1 MSESQLSVGVDVGGT
16 FTDLAAIAPDGGVRI
31 TKVLT
36 QPRDQSGGV
45 MDALAS
51 LGEPG
56 ARVRRLVHGTTAV
69 TNLLLERT
77 GARVALCATSGHTDV
92 LHLRRQDRAA
102 LYDLSAHHPAPLV
115 ERAHA
120 VAVPER
126 MGPDGVVRALA
137 PDAIAVVVDAVRA
150 LAPEAVAVSLLHAYA
165 HDAHERALADA
176 LEAALPDVDVVRSSV
191 VHPEIR
197 EYERTSTT
205 VAEAYA
211 RPRVRRYLERLGQ
224 RLAEGGF
231 PAPGVMTSGGG
242 VRAAHEA
249 SRSAAALA
257 LSGPAGGVVGAAA
270 VLRAL
275 DLPLGL
281 TIDIGGTSADVGLVM
296 DGEALVESG
305 GEVAGVPIALPR
317 VLVETVSA
325 GGGSI
330 GWVDDAGA
338 LRVGPRS
345 AGAEP
350 GPAAFG
356 RGGTQATVTDAHL
369 LLGHLGAVRLSGGVR
384 LDADASATALRAL
397 AERLGQTADGAE
409 RVARAMLAA
418 ADAAMARA
426 LRRVSVER
434 GLDPRGM
441 VLVAFGGGGPLHA
454 CALAERLGMRRV
466 LVPPHAGVLSAVGL
480 ASAPERREALT
491 SVMRDAATLDGAAI
505 AALMGELTARAGA
518 GAEQR
523 TWARARYAGQ
533 GHELEIPM
541 HAGDDGAALGVRF
554 AEAHARRVG
563 FTLPR
568 AVEIVSARHAA
579 STAGPAASFARTE
592 AAAVEGTRRADGG
605 AVIVDAGG
613 AVPAVV
619 RGPATIVLPD
629 ATALVPPGWTARALD
644 VGGWLEEAA

>member
-1 MSESQLSVGVDVGGT
+1 MTDARLSIGVDVGGT
-16 FTDLAAIAPDGGVRI
+16 FTDLAAIAPDGAVRI
-31 TKVLT
+31 RKVLT

-45 MDALAS
+45 MDALAA
-51 LGEPG
+51 LGAPG
-56 ARVRRLVHGTTAV
+56 GSVGRLVHGTTAV

-77 GARVALCATSGHTDV
+77 GAHVVLCATAGHTDV

-115 ERAHA
+115 AREHT
-120 VAVPER
+120 VAVDER
-126 MGPDGVVRALA
+126 MSPAGVVRPLNPEHVAR
-137 PDAIAVVVDAVRA
+137 VVDAVRA
-150 LAPEAVAVSLLHAYA
+150 LAPDSVAISLLHAYA
-165 HDAHERALADA
+165 HDAHERALAEA
-176 LEAALPDVDVVRSSV
+176 LAAALPDVDVVRSSD

-211 RPRVRRYLERLGQ
+211 RPRVRRYLERLGE

-242 VRAAHEA
+242 VRAAREA

-275 DLPLGL
+275 GLAEGL
-281 TIDIGGTSADVGLVM
+281 TIDIGGTSADVGLVL
-296 DGEALVESG
+296 DGEPLVESG

-369 LLGHLGAVRLSGGVR
+369 VLGHLGAVRLSGGVQ
-384 LDADASATALRAL
+384 LDADASARAL
-397 AERLGQTADGAE
+397 ASLATSLGEASDVP

-434 GLDPRGM
+434 GVDPRGM

-491 SVMRDAATLDGAAI
+491 SVMRAADTLGVGDVGALVE
-505 AALMGELTARAGA
+505 ALRARAGA

-533 GHELEIPM
+533 GHELEIPVQR
-541 HAGDDGAALGVRF
+541 GDDGAALAARF
-554 AEAHARRVG
+554 ADVHARRVG

-568 AVEIVSARHAA
+568 AVELVSARHAA
-579 STAGPAASFARTE
+579 STAGPAPRFGRTSARDET
-592 AAAVEGTRRADGG
+592 TRSRLQSGI
-605 AVIVDAGG
+605 IVDAGG
-613 AVPAVV
+613 PVPSRVE
-619 RGPATIVLPD
+619 GPATIVLPD
-629 ATALVPPGWTARALD
+629 ATALVPAGWTAHALD
-644 VGGWLEEAA
+644 VGGWMVEAR